1 MSKFPPF
8 FPRPDCLPIRRR
20 VQNGGRFGYLPN
32 TFPSR
37 IIIVCGIR
45 VAETPTRKSI
55 DTHYEEP
62 TSPLRPTARGRAEGA
77 FFVSDFSRAS
87 KRHIRGE
94 GGQRRP
100 QMAARSRGRR
110 RRTET
115 PADGR
120 AVAGRLAPWWTASL
134 VAVAAIASAGWLAR
148 RPSTSLSEVVSGN
161 GGFYTCVTRGSGA
174 ARAQRAP

>member
-1 MSKFPPF
+1 LETCLIPFRLESSSSVEFGSRKPPLENPLTHTTKSLPAPF
-8 FPRPDCLPIRRR
+8 ARPPEVARRGLFLSAIFRAPRKGTSEAKADRDARRW
-20 VQNGGRFGYLPN
+20 P
-32 TFPSR
+32 
-37 IIIVCGIR
+37 
-45 VAETPTRKSI
+45 
-55 DTHYEEP
+55 
-62 TSPLRPTARGRAEGA
+62 RGRGA
-77 FFVSDFSRAS
+77 
-87 KRHIRGE
+87 GE

>member
-8 FPRPDCLPIRRR
+8 FPPPDCLPIRRR

-45 VAETPTRKSI
+45 VAETPARKSI
-55 DTHYEEP
+55 DTHYEQP
-62 TSPLRPTARGRAEGA
+62 TSPLRPTATGRAEGA